1 MARILGGF
9 ACLNMILGIIKS
21 MDCFV
26 GLVDYI
32 MGSATYLMETVN

>member
-21 MDCFV
+21 MDCF

-32 MGSATYLMETVN
+32 MGSATYLMETAN